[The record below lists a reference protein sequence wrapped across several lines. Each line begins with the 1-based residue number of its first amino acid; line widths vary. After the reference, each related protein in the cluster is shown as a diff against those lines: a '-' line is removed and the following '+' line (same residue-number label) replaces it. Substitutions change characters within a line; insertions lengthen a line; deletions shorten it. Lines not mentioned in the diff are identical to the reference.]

1 MYFRTIHGTAIRSAL
16 ALVQTDGSFRNSQ
29 GRVAAML
36 FANQQRHTLLQTI
49 QARDSYET
57 EWCSVYTGLL
67 FGLEHNANTIHIEND
82 NLGVIEVLTS
92 PYKSRKGQA
101 NAYRERILR
110 LAKETDYTAVRWIPR
125 KLNRA
130 DSLFRDPT

>member
-1 MYFRTIHGTAIRSAL
+1 MYFRTIQGTAIRSAL
-16 ALVQTDGSFRNSQ
+16 ALVQTDGSFRKSQ

-36 FANQQRHTLLQTI
+36 FANHQRYTLLQTI
-49 QARDSYET
+49 QAHDSYET

-67 FGLEHNANTIHIEND
+67 FGLENNAKTIHIEND

-130 DSLFRDPT
+130 DSLFRGPM